1 MSHFILSCV
10 LIAFIIGCSTTSNT
24 TLVNENYT
32 GRQNTPKDLVIFP
45 FSYDSLKILNWDD
58 VVDDF
63 EVDSANSKAFIYDTL
78 SNSLLVN
85 SKSCTRLLTIIDGKK
100 LFDWDTMI
108 KDKNNYQQIN
118 QNIDKKYK
126 ATFFVPKKELLTE
139 EHSNSYALI
148 INRITIGRNVDRKLS
163 SGGMVYMP
171 GQTISTP
178 GGTFQT
184 PGTWSPT
191 VGSSQ
196 ENLGARTEFII
207 WDYEKNDFV
216 KCGLVITKEEF
227 PFGMS
232 TSTWIAFFKT
242 IPLNLYE
249 DTPFGISPVNYYL
262 DK

>member
-1 MSHFILSCV
+1 MRLFFLFILLSALV
-10 LIAFIIGCSTTSNT
+10 IGCSTSSNT
-24 TLVNENYT
+24 TLVNEKYT
-32 GRQNTPKDLVIFP
+32 AKQNTPKELVILP
-45 FSYDSLKILNWDD
+45 IQYDSLRILNWDD

-63 EVDSANSKAFIYDTL
+63 EVDSANSKSFIYDTL
-78 SNSLLVN
+78 SKSLLIN
-85 SKSCTRLLTIIDGKK
+85 SKSCTRLLTIVDGKNI
-100 LFDWDTMI
+100 FDWNTMI

-126 ATFFVPKKELLTE
+126 ATFLVPKKELLAE
-139 EHSNSYALI
+139 EHSNSYLLI
-148 INRITIGRNVDRKLS
+148 INRMTIGRNIDRQP
-163 SGGMVYMP
+163 GGPMYMP

-184 PGTWSPT
+184 PGHW
-191 VGSSQ
+191 GSGWSQ

-232 TSTWIAFFKT
+232 TSTWVAFFKT

-249 DTPFGISPVNYYL
+249 DTPFGISPVNYYY
-262 DK
+262 KK